1 MRRRL
6 MIFVCIFCVMSV
18 MAQNMKS
25 VFVAMPD
32 SVTPLLTKVNRE
44 DCIDF
49 LDSNMK
55 AVVKNRFGNVAEM
68 KVLTDDY
75 VLMQTSE
82 VGTLEMKLL
91 PLADST
97 KVICMVKTVNV
108 PVADSSVRFY
118 TSDWSQ
124 QLDVKEFLQL
134 PSMDAFFLPND
145 SLKDEAILTR
155 KKADMHL
162 MKAQL
167 SKEDTSLTFTYTTP
181 DYLNEEDREKL
192 LPHLRKEPIVL
203 RWSEG
208 KFR

>member
-1 MRRRL
+1 
-6 MIFVCIFCVMSV
+6 MIFVCMFCVMSV
-18 MAQNMKS
+18 VAQDMKT

-145 SLKDEAILTR
+145 SLTDETILTR

-192 LPHLRKEPIVL
+192 SPHLRKEPIVL

-208 KFR
+208 IFR

>member
-1 MRRRL
+1 
-6 MIFVCIFCVMSV
+6 MIFACMFCVMSV
-18 MAQNMKS
+18 VAQDMKS

>member
-1 MRRRL
+1 
-6 MIFVCIFCVMSV
+6 MIFVCMFCVMSV
-18 MAQNMKS
+18 VAQDMKT

-155 KKADMHL
+155 KKADMYL

-192 LPHLRKEPIVL
+192 SPHLRKEPIVL

>member
-1 MRRRL
+1 
-6 MIFVCIFCVMSV
+6 MIFFCIFCVMSV
-18 MAQNMKS
+18 VAQDMKT

-145 SLKDEAILTR
+145 SLKHEAILTR

-192 LPHLRKEPIVL
+192 SPHLRKESIVL

>member
-1 MRRRL
+1 
-6 MIFVCIFCVMSV
+6 MIFVCMFCVMSV
-18 MAQNMKS
+18 VAQDMKS

-97 KVICMVKTVNV
+97 KVICMVKTVDV

-192 LPHLRKEPIVL
+192 SPHLRKEPIVL

>member
-1 MRRRL
+1 
-6 MIFVCIFCVMSV
+6 MIFVCMFCVMSV
-18 MAQNMKS
+18 MAQDMKS

>member
-1 MRRRL
+1 

-192 LPHLRKEPIVL
+192 SPHLRKEPIVL

>member
-1 MRRRL
+1 
-6 MIFVCIFCVMSV
+6 MIFVCMFCVMSV
-18 MAQNMKS
+18 VAQDMKS

-82 VGTLEMKLL
+82 VGMLEMKLL

-145 SLKDEAILTR
+145 SLTDETILTR
-155 KKADMHL
+155 KKADMYL